1 MSVLL
6 LLFCCP
12 QSAAL
17 SRPCFR
23 LQITICI
30 NLSLF
35 VFLSESGSFRF
46 GCSSRLFS
54 TIPAD
59 FRLEKPFDSQ
69 ATKVY
74 INITDQNIANSYQ
87 HFQQVF
93 QQPAKLENT
102 KKMSKTGGNYRTRKT
117 HQVTKQI
124 LKKVN
129 ITDAGHFQRLR
140 MQSRPV
146 SAMEM

>member
-1 MSVLL
+1 MCGILRFTPIFAL
-6 LLFCCP
+6 INPIFCLP
-12 QSAAL
+12 
-17 SRPCFR
+17 
-23 LQITICI
+23 
-30 NLSLF
+30 
-35 VFLSESGSFRF
+35 FLE
-46 GCSSRLFS
+46 
-54 TIPAD
+54 
-59 FRLEKPFDSQ
+59 
-69 ATKVY
+69 TKVN
-74 INITDQNIANSYQ
+74 INITEQNIANSYQ

-102 KKMSKTGGNYRTRKT
+102 KEMSKTGGNYRTRKT